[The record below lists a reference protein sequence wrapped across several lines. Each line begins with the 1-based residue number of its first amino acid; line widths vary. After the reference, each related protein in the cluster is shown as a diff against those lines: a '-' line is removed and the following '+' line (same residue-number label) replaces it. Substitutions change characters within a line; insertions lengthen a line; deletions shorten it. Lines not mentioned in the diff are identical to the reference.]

1 MSFSLQAAD
10 ADGGERDECLSL
22 SNRGMA
28 ALRELLIEVA
38 DADRGTPVA
47 LLVFNDGT
55 LVDPDDCRWIA
66 NNLRAVDRRA
76 VSGRRPEP
84 DELLRLVDGVAAFF
98 DECATFGGVGGWW
111 GARRGG

>member
-1 MSFSLQAAD
+1 MSFSLQAVD
-10 ADGGERDECLSL
+10 ADGGDRAECLSL
-22 SNRGMA
+22 SNRAMA

-38 DADRGTPVA
+38 DADRGTQVA

-76 VSGRRPEP
+76 ISVSRPEP
-84 DELLRLVDGVAAFF
+84 DELLELVDGFAAFC
-98 DECATFGGVGGWW
+98 DECATFGGFEVW
-111 GARRGG
+111 

>member
-47 LLVFNDGT
+47 LLLFNDGT
-55 LVDPDDCRWIA
+55 LVDQDDCRWIA
-66 NNLRAVDRRA
+66 NNLRAVDRGAISARRA
-76 VSGRRPEP
+76 AP
-84 DELLRLVDGVAAFF
+84 DEPISLLAELAPCSYD
-98 DECATFGGVGGWW
+98 CAPL
-111 GARRGG
+111 RGFMVR